1 MNDLYNI
8 KGHNKQLTDEEIKKE
23 VNKERRAAW
32 WAVCHTIDHT
42 LPGCQQDDNRDK
54 VRTIAF
60 FAYPMEAEDFI
71 NKCLPAET
79 RNNFYIVRIDNE
91 K

>member
-32 WAVCHTIDHT
+32 WAVCFTVDHT

-54 VRTIAF
+54 IQTIAF
-60 FAYPMEAEDFI
+60 FKYPIEAEDFI
-71 NKCLPAET
+71 NNCFSEEQRK
-79 RNNFYIVRIDNE
+79 NFYIVRINNE